1 MLRINEES
9 RKWWILIAMG
19 AVAGLIM
26 LDETVVGVAL
36 PTLRADLAMSHI
48 ASHWVVSAYFLVFTG
63 FTAAAGKLGDLLGL
77 RSVLVGGLLLFGLVV
92 QPPSKSLD
100 RKELHAVEPDRRK
113 TR

>member
-36 PTLRADLAMSHI
+36 PTVRRDLGMSEV
-48 ASHWVVSAYFLVFTG
+48 ASHWVIGANTN
-63 FTAAAGKLGDLLGL
+63 L
-77 RSVLVGGLLLFGLVV
+77 RGSNVA
-92 QPPSKSLD
+92 SM
-100 RKELHAVEPDRRK
+100 
-113 TR
+113 T